1 MTILIKNANEVITLK
16 SALQGPRTKEQMRD
30 IAVVENGSVLM
41 EGNSIIAVG
50 PIAQLEADF
59 PDLVKVAE
67 VIDASGKI
75 VMPGLVDCHTHL
87 VHGGTREQEFN
98 LRLNGATYMEIMNA
112 GGGIHATTNRTRETS
127 FGDLYEKTMNHLDVF
142 LKHGVTTVEAKS
154 GYGLDWET
162 EKKQLEVT
170 KELQATHDIDV
181 VSTFMGAHAVPR
193 DYKGREDEFV
203 DLVIHDMLPK
213 VAELNLAEF
222 NDVFCEKGVFT
233 PEQSRRILEA
243 GKALG
248 LTPKIHADE
257 IEPYEG
263 AELAAEVG
271 AISAEHLLVASDEG
285 IQKMAEAGTIA
296 VLLPGTAFF
305 LRAPFARGRLMIDE
319 GVPVAISTDFNPGSS
334 PTLSLPF
341 IMNLACMHMGMTLE
355 EVLTATTVNAAYAIN
370 RGHQIG
376 SLEAGKQAD
385 VIILDVANYK
395 QLQYF
400 YGMNH
405 TNTVIKNGRVVV
417 RDGIILKNQLVN

>member
-1 MTILIKNANEVITLK
+1 VITLK
-16 SALQGPRTKEQMRD
+16 NNVRGPRTKEQMQE
-30 IAVVENGSVLM
+30 IAIVENGSVLI
-41 EGNSIIAVG
+41 EEDRIVAVG
-50 PIAQLEADF
+50 ALEQLEVDF
-59 PDLVKVAE
+59 PELVKKATT
-67 VIDASGKI
+67 IDASGKV

-87 VHGGTREQEFN
+87 VHGGTREEEFN
-98 LRLNGATYMEIMNA
+98 MRLNGSTYMEIMNA
-112 GGGIHATTNRTRETS
+112 GGGIHATTKRTRETS
-127 FGDLYEKTMNHLDVF
+127 FDDLYEKTRKHLDIF

-162 EKKQLEVT
+162 EKKQLEVA
-170 KELQATHDIDV
+170 KKLQATHDMDV
-181 VSTFMGAHAVPR
+181 ISTFMGAHAVPR

-203 DLVIHDMLPK
+203 DVLIHEMLPK
-213 VAELNLAEF
+213 VAELELAEF

-233 PEQSRRILEA
+233 PEQSERILEA
-243 GKALG
+243 GKDLG

-257 IEPYEG
+257 IEPYKG

-271 AISAEHLLVASDEG
+271 AISAEHLLVSSDEV

-334 PTLSLPF
+334 PTMSLPF

-355 EVLTATTVNAAYAIN
+355 EVLTATTINAAYAVN
-370 RGHQIG
+370 RGEQIG
-376 SLEAGKQAD
+376 SLEVDKKAD

-405 TNTVIKNGRVVV
+405 TNTVIKNGQVVV
-417 RDGIILKNQLVN
+417 QNGILLKEQ

>member
-16 SALQGPRTKEQMRD
+16 SEVQGPRIKEQMRA
-30 IAVVENGSVLM
+30 IAVIEDGSVLLH
-41 EGNSIIAVG
+41 ENRIVAVG
-50 PIAQLEADF
+50 SYEQLAIDFPHLVEEAD
-59 PDLVKVAE
+59 
-67 VIDASGKI
+67 VIDATGKI

-98 LRLNGATYMEIMNA
+98 MRLNGSTYMEIMNA
-112 GGGIHATTNRTRETS
+112 GGGIHATTKRTRETS
-127 FGDLYEKTMNHLDVF
+127 FEALYEKTMQHLDVF

-162 EKKQLEVT
+162 EKKQLEVA
-170 KELQATHDIDV
+170 KKLQDTHAVDV
-181 VSTFMGAHAVPR
+181 ISTFMGAHAVPR
-193 DYKGREDEFV
+193 DFKGREDEFV
-203 DLVIHDMLPK
+203 DVVIHDMLPK
-213 VAELNLAEF
+213 VAQLKLAEF

-233 PEQSRRILEA
+233 PAQSRRILEA

-257 IEPYEG
+257 IEPYNG

-285 IQKMAEAGTIA
+285 IQSMAKAGTIA

-334 PTLSLPF
+334 PTMSLPF
-341 IMNLACMHMGMTLE
+341 IMNLACMHMGLTLE
-355 EVLTATTVNAAYAIN
+355 EVLTATTINAAYALN
-370 RGHQIG
+370 RGHEIG
-376 SLEAGKQAD
+376 SLEAGKQGD

-405 TNTVIKNGRVVV
+405 THTVIKKGQVVV
-417 RDGIILKNQLVN
+417 RDGILL

>member
-16 SALQGPRTKEQMRD
+16 NNVRGPRTKVQMRE
-30 IAVVENGSVLM
+30 IAIVENGSVLI
-41 EGNSIIAVG
+41 EEDRIVAVG
-50 PIAQLEADF
+50 VFEQLEADF
-59 PDLVKVAE
+59 PELVKKANT
-67 VIDASGKI
+67 IDASGKV

-87 VHGGTREQEFN
+87 VHGGTREEEFN
-98 LRLNGATYMEIMNA
+98 MRLNGSTYMEIMNA
-112 GGGIHATTNRTRETS
+112 GGGIHATTKRTRETS
-127 FGDLYEKTMNHLDVF
+127 FDDLYEKTRHHLDIF

-162 EKKQLEVT
+162 EKKQLEVA
-170 KELQATHDIDV
+170 KKLQATHDMDV
-181 VSTFMGAHAVPR
+181 ISTFMGAHAVPR

-203 DLVIHDMLPK
+203 DVLIHEMLPK
-213 VAELNLAEF
+213 VAELELAEF

-233 PEQSRRILEA
+233 PEQSERILEA

-355 EVLTATTVNAAYAIN
+355 EVLTATTINAAYALN
-370 RGHQIG
+370 RGEQIG
-376 SLEAGKQAD
+376 SLEVDKKAD

-405 TNTVIKNGRVVV
+405 TNTVIKNGQVVV
-417 RDGIILKNQLVN
+417 QNGILLKEQ

>member
-16 SALQGPRTKEQMRD
+16 NNIQGPRTKEQMRE
-30 IAVVENGSVLM
+30 IAVVENGSVLI
-41 EGNSIIAVG
+41 EADHIVAVG
-50 PIAQLEADF
+50 ALDQLEVDF
-59 PDLVKVAE
+59 PDLVKKAE
-67 VIDASGKI
+67 SIDASGKI

-98 LRLNGATYMEIMNA
+98 MRLNGSTYMEIMNA
-112 GGGIHATTNRTRETS
+112 GGGIHATTKRTRETS
-127 FGDLYEKTMNHLDVF
+127 FEDLYEKTMQHLDVF

-162 EKKQLEVT
+162 EKKQLEVA
-170 KELQATHDIDV
+170 KQLQATHDIDV

-203 DLVIHDMLPK
+203 DVVIKDMLPK
-213 VAELNLAEF
+213 VAELELAEF

-233 PEQSRRILEA
+233 PEQSQRILEA
-243 GKALG
+243 GKAFG

-257 IEPYEG
+257 IEPYKG

-285 IQKMAEAGTIA
+285 IKKMAEAGTIA

-334 PTLSLPF
+334 PTMSLPF

-355 EVLTATTVNAAYAIN
+355 EVLTATTINAAYALN
-370 RGHQIG
+370 RGEQIG
-376 SLEAGKQAD
+376 SLEADKKAD
-385 VIILDVANYK
+385 VVILDVANYK

-405 TNTVIKNGRVVV
+405 THTVIKNGQVVV
-417 RDGIILKNQLVN
+417 KNGILLKDQ

>member
-16 SALQGPRTKEQMRD
+16 SEVQGPRIKEQMRA
-30 IAVVENGSVLM
+30 IAVIEDGSVLLQK
-41 EGNSIIAVG
+41 NRIVAVG
-50 PIAQLEADF
+50 SYEQLAIDFPHLVEEAD
-59 PDLVKVAE
+59 
-67 VIDASGKI
+67 VIDATGKI

-98 LRLNGATYMEIMNA
+98 MRLNGSTYMEIMNA
-112 GGGIHATTNRTRETS
+112 GGGIHATTKRTRETS
-127 FGDLYEKTMNHLDVF
+127 FEALYEKTKQHLDVF

-162 EKKQLEVT
+162 EKKQLEVA
-170 KELQATHDIDV
+170 KKLQDTHAVDV
-181 VSTFMGAHAVPR
+181 ISTFMGAHAVPR
-193 DYKGREDEFV
+193 DFKGREDEFV
-203 DLVIHDMLPK
+203 DVVIHDMLPK
-213 VAELNLAEF
+213 VAQLKLAEF

-233 PEQSRRILEA
+233 PAQSRRILEA

-257 IEPYEG
+257 IEPYNG

-285 IQKMAEAGTIA
+285 IQSMAEAGTIA

-334 PTLSLPF
+334 PTMSLPF
-341 IMNLACMHMGMTLE
+341 IMNLACMHMGLTLE
-355 EVLTATTVNAAYAIN
+355 EVLTATTINAAYALN
-370 RGHQIG
+370 RGHEIG
-376 SLEAGKQAD
+376 SLEAGKQGD

-405 TNTVIKNGRVVV
+405 THTVIKKGQVVV
-417 RDGIILKNQLVN
+417 RDGILL

>member
-16 SALQGPRTKEQMRD
+16 NNVRGPRTKEQMQE
-30 IAVVENGSVLM
+30 IAIVENGSVLI
-41 EGNSIIAVG
+41 EEDRIVAVG
-50 PIAQLEADF
+50 ALEQLEVDF
-59 PDLVKVAE
+59 PELVKKATT
-67 VIDASGKI
+67 IDASGKV

-87 VHGGTREQEFN
+87 VHGGTREEEFN
-98 LRLNGATYMEIMNA
+98 MRLNGSTYMEIMNA
-112 GGGIHATTNRTRETS
+112 GGGIHATTKRTRETS
-127 FGDLYEKTMNHLDVF
+127 FDDLYEKTRKHLDIF

-162 EKKQLEVT
+162 EKKQLEVA
-170 KELQATHDIDV
+170 KKLQATHDMDV
-181 VSTFMGAHAVPR
+181 ISTFMGAHAVPR

-203 DLVIHDMLPK
+203 DVLIHEMLPK
-213 VAELNLAEF
+213 VAELELAEF

-233 PEQSRRILEA
+233 PEQSERILEA
-243 GKALG
+243 GKDLG

-257 IEPYEG
+257 IEPYKG

-285 IQKMAEAGTIA
+285 IQKMAEANTIA

-334 PTLSLPF
+334 PTMSLPF

-355 EVLTATTVNAAYAIN
+355 EVLTATTINAAYAVN
-370 RGHQIG
+370 RGEQIG
-376 SLEAGKQAD
+376 SLEVDKKAD

-405 TNTVIKNGRVVV
+405 TNTVIKNGKVVV
-417 RDGIILKNQLVN
+417 QNGILLKEQ

>member
-16 SALQGPRTKEQMRD
+16 SNVQGPRTKEQMQE
-30 IAVVENGSVLM
+30 IAVIEYGSVLI
-41 EGNSIIAVG
+41 EEERIVAVG
-50 PIAQLEADF
+50 AYEQLEADF
-59 PDLVKVAE
+59 PKLIKKAE
-67 VIDASGKI
+67 TIDATGKI

-98 LRLNGATYMEIMNA
+98 MRLNGSTYMEIMNA
-112 GGGIHATTNRTRETS
+112 GGGIHATTKRTRETS
-127 FGDLYEKTMNHLDVF
+127 FDELYEKTMQHLDVF

-162 EKKQLEVT
+162 EKKQLEVA
-170 KELQATHDIDV
+170 KELQAAHHIDV
-181 VSTFMGAHAVPR
+181 ISTFMGAHAVPR

-203 DLVIHDMLPK
+203 DVVVNEMLPK
-213 VAELNLAEF
+213 VAELELAEF

-257 IEPYEG
+257 IEPYQG
-263 AELAAEVG
+263 AELAAEVE
-271 AISAEHLLVASDEG
+271 AISAEHLLVASDKG
-285 IQKMAEAGTIA
+285 IRKMAEAGTIA

-334 PTLSLPF
+334 PTMSLPF

-355 EVLTATTVNAAYAIN
+355 EVLTATTINAAYALN
-370 RGHQIG
+370 RGEQIG
-376 SLEAGKQAD
+376 SLEAHKKAD
-385 VIILDVANYK
+385 VLILDVANYK

-405 TNTVIKNGRVVV
+405 THTVIKNGQVVV
-417 RDGIILKNQLVN
+417 QNGILLKDQ

>member
-16 SALQGPRTKEQMRD
+16 SNVQGPRMKEQMRE
-30 IAVVENGSVLM
+30 IAIVENGSILI
-41 EGNSIIAVG
+41 EGDHILAVG
-50 PIAQLEADF
+50 AFKQLEVDF
-59 PDLVKVAE
+59 PELVKKADT
-67 VIDASGKI
+67 IDASGKV

-98 LRLNGATYMEIMNA
+98 MRLNGSTYMEIMNA
-112 GGGIHATTNRTRETS
+112 GGGIHATTKRTRETS
-127 FGDLYEKTMNHLDVF
+127 FDDLYEKAMQHLDVF

-162 EKKQLEVT
+162 EKKQLEVA
-170 KELQATHDIDV
+170 KKLQATHDIDV
-181 VSTFMGAHAVPR
+181 ISTFMGAHAVPR

-203 DLVIHDMLPK
+203 DVVIHDMLPK
-213 VAELNLAEF
+213 VVELELAEF

-233 PEQSRRILEA
+233 PEQSQRILEA
-243 GKALG
+243 GKAIG

-257 IEPYEG
+257 IEPYNG

-271 AISAEHLLVASDEG
+271 AISAEHLLVASNEG

-334 PTLSLPF
+334 PTMSLPF

-355 EVLTATTVNAAYAIN
+355 EVLTATTINAAYALN
-370 RGHQIG
+370 RGEQIG
-376 SLEAGKQAD
+376 SLEADKKAD

-405 TNTVIKNGRVVV
+405 TNTVIKNGQVVV
-417 RDGIILKNQLVN
+417 QNGILLKEQ

>member
-16 SALQGPRTKEQMRD
+16 SNAQGPRTKEQMQE
-30 IAVVENGSVLM
+30 IAVIENGSVLI
-41 EGNSIIAVG
+41 EEERIVAVG
-50 PIAQLEADF
+50 AYEQLKADF
-59 PDLVKVAE
+59 PEIIKKAE
-67 VIDASGKI
+67 TIDATGKI

-87 VHGGTREQEFN
+87 VHGGTREHEFN
-98 LRLNGATYMEIMNA
+98 MRLNGSTYMEIMNA
-112 GGGIHATTNRTRETS
+112 GGGIHATTKRTRETS
-127 FGDLYEKTMNHLDVF
+127 FDELYEKTMQHLDVF

-162 EKKQLEVT
+162 EKKQLEVA
-170 KELQATHDIDV
+170 KELQAAHHIDV
-181 VSTFMGAHAVPR
+181 ISTFMGAHAVPR

-203 DLVIHDMLPK
+203 DVVVQEMLPK
-213 VAELNLAEF
+213 VAELELAEF

-257 IEPYEG
+257 IEPYQG

-285 IQKMAEAGTIA
+285 IRKMAEAGTIA

-305 LRAPFARGRLMIDE
+305 LRAPYARGRLMIDE

-334 PTLSLPF
+334 PTMSLPF

-355 EVLTATTVNAAYAIN
+355 EVLTATTINAAYALN
-370 RGHQIG
+370 RGEQVG
-376 SLEAGKQAD
+376 SLEAHKKAD
-385 VIILDVANYK
+385 VLILDVENYK

-405 TNTVIKNGRVVV
+405 THTVIKNGQVVV
-417 RDGIILKNQLVN
+417 QNGILLKDQ

>member
-1 MTILIKNANEVITLK
+1 MTILIKHANEVVTLK
-16 SALQGPRTKEQMRD
+16 STVQGPRIKEQMRQ
-30 IAVVENGSVLM
+30 IAVVEKGSILI
-41 EGNSIIAVG
+41 EGNRIVAVG
-50 PIAQLEADF
+50 AYEQLEADF
-59 PDLVKVAE
+59 PDLVRVAE

-98 LRLNGATYMEIMNA
+98 MRLNGSTYMEIMNA
-112 GGGIHATTNRTRETS
+112 GGGIHATTKRTRETS
-127 FGDLYEKTMNHLDVF
+127 FEDLYEKTMHHLDVF

-162 EKKQLEVT
+162 EKKQLEVA
-170 KELQATHDIDV
+170 KKLQATHDIDV

-203 DLVIHDMLPK
+203 DVVIHDMLPQ
-213 VAELNLAEF
+213 VAKLELAEF

-233 PEQSRRILEA
+233 PEQSQRILEA
-243 GKALG
+243 GKAHG
-248 LTPKIHADE
+248 LTAKIHADE
-257 IEPYEG
+257 IEPYKG

-334 PTLSLPF
+334 PTMSLPF

-355 EVLTATTVNAAYAIN
+355 EVLTATTINAAYALN

-376 SLEAGKQAD
+376 SLETGKQAD
-385 VIILDVANYK
+385 IIILDVANYK

-405 TNTVIKNGRVVV
+405 TNTVIKDGRVVV
-417 RDGIILKNQLVN
+417 QDGILLKNQLVN

>member
-16 SALQGPRTKEQMRD
+16 SNAQGPRTKEQMQE
-30 IAVVENGSVLM
+30 IAVIEYGSVLI
-41 EGNSIIAVG
+41 EEERIVAVG
-50 PIAQLEADF
+50 AYEQLEVDF
-59 PDLVKVAE
+59 PELIKKAE
-67 VIDASGKI
+67 TIDATGKI

-98 LRLNGATYMEIMNA
+98 MRLNGSTYMEIMNA
-112 GGGIHATTNRTRETS
+112 GGGIHATTERTRETS
-127 FGDLYEKTMNHLDVF
+127 FDELYKKTMQHLDVF

-162 EKKQLEVT
+162 EKKQLEVA
-170 KELQATHDIDV
+170 KELQATHHIDV
-181 VSTFMGAHAVPR
+181 ISTFMGAHAVPR

-203 DLVIHDMLPK
+203 DIVVHEMLPK
-213 VAELNLAEF
+213 VAELELAEF

-233 PEQSRRILEA
+233 PDQSRRILEA

-257 IEPYEG
+257 IEPYQG
-263 AELAAEVG
+263 AELAAEVE
-271 AISAEHLLVASDEG
+271 AISAEHLLVASDKG
-285 IQKMAEAGTIA
+285 IRKMAEAGTIA

-334 PTLSLPF
+334 PTMSLPF

-355 EVLTATTVNAAYAIN
+355 EVLTATTINAAYALN
-370 RGHQIG
+370 RGEQIG
-376 SLEAGKQAD
+376 SLEAYKKAD
-385 VIILDVANYK
+385 VLILDVANYK

-405 TNTVIKNGRVVV
+405 THTVIKNGQVVV
-417 RDGIILKNQLVN
+417 QNGILLKDQ